1 MLCRT
6 TQVLIGLSASSALVC
21 AMPSTAVA
29 ETAVANTPVARTP
42 MQCVVG
48 QEQQTCSVLW
58 QDDVLEIQLE
68 DGRQLRARRL
78 GRWSTATRDGVPI
91 QQCNMRIN
99 LGNDVVYGLLSRS
112 SITGTT
118 LTWPL
123 LKIVL
128 PELKP

>member
-1 MLCRT
+1 MLSRT
-6 TQVLIGLSASSALVC
+6 IKALIGLSASSAL
-21 AMPSTAVA
+21 ALAGPPTALTETAGAEEAVA
-29 ETAVANTPVARTP
+29 QTP
-42 MQCVVG
+42 MRCVVG
-48 QEQQTCSVLW
+48 QEQLTCSVRW
-58 QDDVLEIQLE
+58 QDDAIEIQLE

-118 LTWPL
+118 LTWPML
-123 LKIVL
+123 QIEL